1 MGLVGL
7 ILTLG
12 GVGMAVHVLLTCYLQ
27 DLPLAQLFD
36 AELSNAGGMLL
47 ILAALIFV
55 IGAVLVACGYHRWK
69 RCKLGMLGATL
80 VGFCAFF
87 TFFAVERLK
96 AEQGI
101 YAGALNIGWI
111 FAAIAIV
118 CLAAGVV
125 LILRDR
131 KAFGRYCRQVFL
143 VSSSS
148 GGGSLNSRLLRRPI
162 QRCFMIFIV
171 PTLIAFII
179 GFVYPFVLGLYRS
192 FCTFTSPVDY
202 HYSGIRNYTKAFA
215 DAGFRHAFGFTALYA
230 LVSIIIINV
239 FSFALAYALT
249 QKIRGSNVF
258 RTVFF
263 MPNLIGGIV
272 LGYIWKL
279 IFDAILSAAG
289 KQPMLTNSTY
299 GFWGLVIL
307 VAWQQIGYMMIIY
320 IAGLQSV
327 PEDMLEAAKI
337 DGANRWQTLWR
348 VTIPNV
354 MPSITICF
362 FLTLTNSFK
371 LFDQNL
377 ALTGG
382 SPNVPG
388 TAILKT
394 EMLALHIFNT
404 NKINNKWRGTAQAEA
419 VVFFVLVAV
428 MAIAQ
433 LVATR
438 RKEVQQ

>member
-1 MGLVGL
+1 MGLIGL
-7 ILTLG
+7 ILILG

-27 DLPLAQLFD
+27 DLPYAQLFD
-36 AELSNAGGMLL
+36 SELSNAGGMLL
-47 ILAALIFV
+47 ILATIIFV
-55 IGAVLVACGYHRWK
+55 VGVVFVLASHRRWK

-80 VGFCAFF
+80 AMIGVFF
-87 TFFAVERLK
+87 GIFATIRLT
-96 AEQGI
+96 AAQSI
-101 YAGALNIGWI
+101 YAGSLNIGWI
-111 FAAIAIV
+111 FVPIAVV
-118 CLAAGVV
+118 CLALGAL
-125 LILRDR
+125 LIARDR
-131 KAFGRYCRQVFL
+131 KAFRHYCKMTFL
-143 VSSSS
+143 VPASSN
-148 GGGSLNSRLLRRPI
+148 GALNSRLLRRPI
-162 QRCFMIFIV
+162 QRCFAIFIL

-179 GFVYPFVLGLYRS
+179 GFVYPFLLGLYRS

-202 HYSGIRNYTKAFA
+202 HYSGIRNYFKAFS

-249 QKIRGSNVF
+249 QKIRGANLF

-320 IAGLQSV
+320 IAGLQAV

-388 TAILKT
+388 TTILKT